1 MFFICSRFRSY
12 VVFGSLFVVFWLPL
26 GTSLDPFA
34 HHLGPLAHHFGPLAH
49 HLGLLGFAVGPLRRP
64 WVPLWAY
71 VGRPDRPLRPLGGA
85 IASMDAA
92 WASQSTIWGR
102 FGVNFD
108 TILEYL

>member
-49 HLGLLGFAVGPLRRP
+49 HLGLLGLPVGPLRAFWGALGLPCGRP
-64 WVPLWAY
+64 LAALTVLYAHLEVPLPPWT
-71 VGRPDRPLRPLGGA
+71 PLEPPRAPF
-85 IASMDAA
+85 
-92 WASQSTIWGR
+92 R
-102 FGVNFD
+102 VEFGSNLIQF
-108 TILEYL
+108 